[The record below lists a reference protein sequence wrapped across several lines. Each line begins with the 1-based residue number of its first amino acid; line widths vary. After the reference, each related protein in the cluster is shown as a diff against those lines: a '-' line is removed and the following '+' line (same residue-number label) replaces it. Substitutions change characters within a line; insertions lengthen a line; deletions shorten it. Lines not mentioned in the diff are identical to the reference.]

1 MRLGVRRGAG
11 DGLGVHMNVGIGCVD
26 HSKYHSK
33 YPISLQASV
42 YNIRL

>member
-26 HSKYHSK
+26 HSKY
-33 YPISLQASV
+33 PISLQASV
-42 YNIRL
+42 YNKRL